1 MKRFINAL
9 CLCLFISGVFSVT
22 FARYPI
28 VWMVA
33 KVEPRDFSTIQAALD
48 NPMLQSGDDILIGSG
63 TYTESILINNK
74 TSITLMG
81 LDDPGIERPQINVPV
96 VIRYSDDIV
105 FENIKFK
112 DSETAI
118 DGFSYVPSK
127 SLEIRNCEFTRT
139 SQGGTG
145 VDIRYN
151 ATITNCSFYN
161 YTTGIFLGVDEY
173 GSRNINVD
181 ECTFENADYGV
192 ALWGTPLSA
201 GKTIDANVNNNN
213 FKNCGGIFET
223 ACVFADSRADL
234 TDPDDDIAITVR
246 MTGNTFEFADPNA
259 FNAEHFGMGKNIT
272 WITQACESCPTYF
285 QTPNYPSNYS
295 NNLNIDA
302 VLNAPSGSGYN
313 VVVNGVTE
321 YINDYLNIREMDGTL
336 IAQFSGQKSNYKVW
350 IDSDRS
356 VKVEFLSNA
365 SISFE
370 GYKVTVESDW
380 TAGVSYDVD
389 DVVNY
394 SGEMWLNN
402 FAHTSQVDWF
412 PGAPGLWFWEVLAGS
427 QPPVSWTTNVWYVVG
442 DEVIYNSETWECI
455 YSHTSQAGWYPG
467 APGVFF
473 WQLKE

>member
-1 MKRFINAL
+1 MKRFISAVY
-9 CLCLFISGVFSVT
+9 LCLFISGVFSVT

-28 VWMVA
+28 VWTVA
-33 KVEPRDFSTIQAALD
+33 KNEPRDFATIQAALA
-48 NPMLQSGDDILIGSG
+48 NPMLQSGDDILVGIGLFEEEEEINIDNLSHLTIMG
-63 TYTESILINNK
+63 AEGAVIGDQIIIWESDN
-74 TSITLMG
+74 
-81 LDDPGIERPQINVPV
+81 
-96 VIRYSDDIV
+96 IV
-105 FENIKFK
+105 FENIKFIYSST
-112 DSETAI
+112 DEVIRGRTEHASQ
-118 DGFSYVPSK
+118 

-145 VDIRYN
+145 VNTRYN
-151 ATITNCSFYN
+151 TTISNCSFYN

-181 ECTFENADYGV
+181 GCTFENADYGV
-192 ALWGTPLSA
+192 SLWGTPLSTSN
-201 GKTIDANVNNNN
+201 TIGASVNNNQ
-213 FKNCGGIFET
+213 FKNCAGIWET

-234 TDPDDDIAITVR
+234 SNPDDDIAITVR

-313 VVVNGVTE
+313 VVVNGETE

-336 IAQFSGQKSNYKVW
+336 ISQLSGQKSNYEVW

-356 VKVEFLSNA
+356 VKVEFVSNA

-412 PGAPGLWFWEVLAGS
+412 PGAPGLWFWEILAGS

-442 DEVIYNSETWECI
+442 DEVIYNSDTWECI
-455 YSHTSQAGWYPG
+455 YSHTSQTGWYPG